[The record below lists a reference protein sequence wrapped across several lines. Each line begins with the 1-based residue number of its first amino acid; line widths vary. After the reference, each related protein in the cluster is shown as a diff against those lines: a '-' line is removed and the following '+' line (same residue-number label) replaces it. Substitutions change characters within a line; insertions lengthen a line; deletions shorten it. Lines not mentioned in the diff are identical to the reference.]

1 MAPTETLQ
9 VDVSQQAAAIARWDD
24 EGGASRSS
32 QTMRVTEYQRNI
44 PRQGG
49 DQRRKPHMPLTQLT
63 VDEGP
68 HNNDGLLLHAWDGT
82 EKVTAFIGRRVMEG
96 WVDPKQPD
104 GKRQS
109 LFSDQYNALGKRNL
123 SVIQRIVASKYRRGA
138 AFNRRHPFVDVLP
151 SDITESGEVLDVS
164 ELLRARAAKMPW

>member
-1 MAPTETLQ
+1 MTPTETLQ
-9 VDVSQQAAAIARWDD
+9 VGVSQQARWDD
-24 EGGASRSS
+24 EGGASKSS
-32 QTMRVTEYQRNI
+32 PDNA
-44 PRQGG
+44 G
-49 DQRRKPHMPLTQLT
+49 DRISKEHLTPSGRKPHMPLTRLT

-82 EKVTAFIGRRVMEG
+82 EKVTTFIGRRVMEG
-96 WVDPKQPD
+96 WVDSKQPD
-104 GKRQS
+104 GRRQS

-123 SVIQRIVASKYRRGA
+123 SVIQRVVASKYRRGA

-164 ELLRARAAKMPW
+164 ELLCARAAKMPW

>member
-1 MAPTETLQ
+1 
-9 VDVSQQAAAIARWDD
+9 
-24 EGGASRSS
+24 
-32 QTMRVTEYQRNI
+32 
-44 PRQGG
+44 
-49 DQRRKPHMPLTQLT
+49 MPLTRLT

-104 GKRQS
+104 GRRQS
-109 LFSDQYNALGKRNL
+109 LFCDQYNALGKRNL
-123 SVIQRIVASKYRRGA
+123 SAIKRIVASKYRRGV
-138 AFNRRHPFVDVLP
+138 AFNRRHPFVDVLS

>member
-1 MAPTETLQ
+1 
-9 VDVSQQAAAIARWDD
+9 
-24 EGGASRSS
+24 
-32 QTMRVTEYQRNI
+32 
-44 PRQGG
+44 
-49 DQRRKPHMPLTQLT
+49 MPLTRLT

-104 GKRQS
+104 GRRQS
-109 LFSDQYNALGKRNL
+109 LFCDQYNALGKRNL

>member
-1 MAPTETLQ
+1 
-9 VDVSQQAAAIARWDD
+9 
-24 EGGASRSS
+24 
-32 QTMRVTEYQRNI
+32 
-44 PRQGG
+44 
-49 DQRRKPHMPLTQLT
+49 MPLTRLT

-96 WVDPKQPD
+96 WVDPKQSD
-104 GKRQS
+104 GRRQS

-123 SVIQRIVASKYRRGA
+123 SVIQLIVASKYRRGV
-138 AFNRRHPFVDVLP
+138 AFNRRHPFVDVLS